1 VCPQHLP
8 LLLQPHT
15 CTKAFVDL
23 GGNRC
28 PPPPPPP
35 PHPLHLT
42 SSELLSFYVCFA
54 RRSAAVLLR
63 MLPLIRHALQ
73 PPVIVCKNEELY
85 AAAAMLLAG
94 RSSSTAVDVGQW
106 WASMC
111 CSAVPLAMPLIP
123 QHVGAQQLEK
133 DGGDESE
140 EQGGRQQREALQH
153 TPIPFQSRRMHA
165 ERRIAAQRKA
175 FEAQTAALIQACSH
189 RSRNEQQQPPAA
201 AVLASLDERRAVLL
215 QQFNSLSCEH
225 RAASKA
231 GAVHRFLPSSR
242 LS

>member
-1 VCPQHLP
+1 LP
-8 LLLQPHT
+8 
-15 CTKAFVDL
+15 
-23 GGNRC
+23 
-28 PPPPPPP
+28 
-35 PHPLHLT
+35 
-42 SSELLSFYVCFA
+42 FYVCFA

-94 RSSSTAVDVGQW
+94 RSSSSAVDAGQW

-123 QHVGAQQLEK
+123 QHSGAQQLEE
-133 DGGDESE
+133 DGCDESQ
-140 EQGGRQQREALQH
+140 EQGGQQREALQH

-165 ERRIAAQRKA
+165 ERRVAAQRKA
-175 FEAQTAALIQACSH
+175 FEAQTAALIQACNH
-189 RSRNEQQQPPAA
+189 HNRNKLQQPSAA
-201 AVLASLDERRAVLL
+201 AVLESLDARRALLL

-231 GAVHRFLPSSR
+231 GAALRFCRHRVFR
-242 LS
+242 NC